1 MRGNKYKNMSKPI
14 LLSGVKPTARVHI
27 GNYFGAMKQF
37 VDLQGEYQNFNF
49 IADYHALNQ
58 MMDDPTIIK
67 KYTLELAAAYLAVGL
82 DPKKTVL
89 FRQSDVPEVTELNW
103 IFNSLITPS
112 YLQSAHAYKDAV
124 AKKKEVNMGLF
135 CYPVLMAADI
145 LIYNSDVVPV
155 GKDQQQHVEIACDLA
170 RKFNNTYGEEVF
182 KLPKALIWEG
192 EGLKGTDGEKMSK
205 SKGNV
210 IELFEPEES
219 IKKKVMSIKTDS
231 KGVEDKKDPEAD
243 NVFFYHKLFSAH
255 TIDELRSR
263 YENGGIGY
271 KESKEI
277 LFANMMA
284 YLKPMRDK
292 YFKLIKDEKYLNKV
306 LADGAKRAR
315 KVAQI
320 KMEKV
325 RRAVGVR

>member
-1 MRGNKYKNMSKPI
+1 MKPI
-14 LLSGVKPTARVHI
+14 LLSGIKPTARVHI

-37 VDLQGEYQNFNF
+37 VDLQDEYQNYNF

-58 MMDDPTIIK
+58 MTDDPSAIK
-67 KYTLELAAAYLAVGL
+67 KYTLELTAAYLAIGL

-124 AKKKEVNMGLF
+124 AKKREINMGLF
-135 CYPVLMAADI
+135 CYPVLMGADI
-145 LIYNSDVVPV
+145 LIYDADVVPV

-170 RKFNNTYGEEVF
+170 RKFNHIYGAEIF

-192 EGLKGTDGEKMSK
+192 ESLQGIDGEKMSK

-219 IKKKVMSIKTDS
+219 IKKKVMGIKTDS
-231 KGVEDKKDPEAD
+231 KGVNDKKNPDEC
-243 NVFFYHKLFSAH
+243 NVFAYHKLFSQAMLG
-255 TIDELRSR
+255 ELRSR

-271 KESKEI
+271 KESKDI

-284 YLKPMRDK
+284 CLAPMREK
-292 YFKLIKDEKYLNKV
+292 YFKLIKNEKHLNKV

-315 KVAQI
+315 KLAER
-320 KMEKV
+320 KMERV
-325 RRAVGVR
+325 RQVVGVR

>member
-1 MRGNKYKNMSKPI
+1 MKPI
-14 LLSGVKPTARVHI
+14 LLSGVKPTASIHI
-27 GNYFGAMKQF
+27 GNYFGAIKQF
-37 VDLQGEYQNFNF
+37 VDLQDEYQNYNF

-58 MMDDPTIIK
+58 MLDNPMAIK
-67 KYTLELAAAYLAVGL
+67 KYTLELTAAYLAVGL
-82 DPKKTVL
+82 DPQKTIL

-124 AKKKEVNMGLF
+124 AKKKDVNMGLF

-145 LIYNSDVVPV
+145 LMYDSDIVPV

-170 RKFNNTYGEEVF
+170 RKFNNTYGEGIF
-182 KLPKALIWEG
+182 KLPKALIRQE
-192 EGLKGTDGEKMSK
+192 ENLRGTDGEKMSK

-219 IKKKVMSIKTDS
+219 IRKKVMSIKTDS
-231 KGVEDKKDPEAD
+231 KSVMDKKDPETD
-243 NVFFYHKLFSAH
+243 NVFAYHKLFSAH
-255 TIDELRSR
+255 MLDELRFR
-263 YENGGIGY
+263 YENGDIGY

-277 LFANMMA
+277 LFANMIK

-306 LADGAKRAR
+306 LVEGSNRAR
-315 KVAQI
+315 KVAQV
-320 KMEKV
+320 KMEQVRKV
-325 RRAVGVR
+325 VGIR

>member
-1 MRGNKYKNMSKPI
+1 MKPI

-37 VDLQGEYQNFNF
+37 VDLQDKYSNFNF

-58 MMDDPTIIK
+58 MMDKPQDIK
-67 KYTLELAAAYLAVGL
+67 RLTLELTAAYLAIGL

-89 FRQSDVPEVTELNW
+89 FRQSDVPQVTELNW
-103 IFNSLITPS
+103 IFNSLVTPS

-124 AKKKEVNMGLF
+124 AKKKTVNMGLF

-145 LIYNSDVVPV
+145 LIYGSDIVPV
-155 GKDQQQHVEIACDLA
+155 GKDQEQHLEIAIDLA
-170 RKFNNTYGEEVF
+170 KKFNHAYGAEVF
-182 KLPKALIWEG
+182 KMPKGMIWEG
-192 EGLKGTDGEKMSK
+192 QSVKGIDGEKMSK

-219 IKKKVMSIKTDS
+219 IRKKVMSIKTDS
-231 KGVEDKKDPEAD
+231 AGVDDKKDPEAD
-243 NVFFYHKLFSAH
+243 NVFAYHKLFSVKML
-255 TIDELRSR
+255 DELRGR
-263 YENGGIGY
+263 YEKGGIGY

-284 YLKPMRDK
+284 YLKPMRK
-292 YFKLIKDEKYLNKV
+292 EYEKLIKNEKYLNKV
-306 LADGAKRAR
+306 LSAGAKKAR
-315 KVAQI
+315 EVAEE
-320 KMEKV
+320 KMVKV
-325 RRAVGVR
+325 RKAIGVR

>member
-1 MRGNKYKNMSKPI
+1 MSKPI
-14 LLSGVKPTARVHI
+14 LLSGIKPTASVHL
-27 GNYFGAMKQF
+27 GNYFGAMKRF
-37 VDLQGEYQNFNF
+37 VEMQDKYQNYNF

-58 MMDDPTIIK
+58 MIK
-67 KYTLELAAAYLAVGL
+67 TPKEIKQLTLELVAAYLAVGL

-103 IFNSLITPS
+103 IFNSLVTPS

-145 LIYNSDVVPV
+145 LMYNSEVVPV
-155 GKDQQQHVEIACDLA
+155 GKDQEQHVEIACDLA
-170 RKFNNTYGEEVF
+170 KKFNHTYGQEVF
-182 KLPKALIWEG
+182 KLPKAVIWEG
-192 EGLKGTDGEKMSK
+192 ESLKGADGEKMSK

-210 IELFEPEES
+210 IELFEAEE
-219 IKKKVMSIKTDS
+219 IIRKKVMGIKTDS
-231 KGVEDKKDPEAD
+231 KGVSEPKDPEAD
-243 NVFFYHKLFSAH
+243 NVFAYHKLFSALM
-255 TIDELRSR
+255 IDEIRSR

-306 LADGAKRAR
+306 LADGGKRAR
-315 KVAQI
+315 KVAQA
-320 KMEKV
+320 KMEQV
-325 RRAVGVR
+325 RKAIGVR

>member
-1 MRGNKYKNMSKPI
+1 MKPI

-37 VDLQGEYQNFNF
+37 VDLQDKYSNFNF

-58 MMDDPTIIK
+58 MMDKPQDIK
-67 KYTLELAAAYLAVGL
+67 RLTLELTAAYLAIGL

-89 FRQSDVPEVTELNW
+89 FRQSDVPQVTELNW
-103 IFNSLITPS
+103 IFNSLVTPS

-124 AKKKEVNMGLF
+124 AKKKTVSMGLF

-145 LIYNSDVVPV
+145 LIYGSDIVPV
-155 GKDQQQHVEIACDLA
+155 GKDQEQHLEIAIDLA
-170 RKFNNTYGEEVF
+170 KKFNHAYGAEVF
-182 KLPKALIWEG
+182 KMPKGMIWEG
-192 EGLKGTDGEKMSK
+192 QSVKGIDGEKMSK

-210 IELFEPEES
+210 IELFEPEDS
-219 IKKKVMSIKTDS
+219 IRKKVMSIKTDS

-243 NVFFYHKLFSAH
+243 NVFAYHKLFSASMLG
-255 TIDELRSR
+255 ELKQR
-263 YENGGIGY
+263 YEKGGIGY

-284 YLKPMRDK
+284 YLKPMRK
-292 YFKLIKDEKYLNKV
+292 EYEKLIKNEKYLNKV
-306 LADGAKRAR
+306 LNAGAKKAR
-315 KVAQI
+315 EVAEE
-320 KMEKV
+320 KMVKV
-325 RRAVGVR
+325 RKAIGVR

>member
-1 MRGNKYKNMSKPI
+1 MSKPI
-14 LLSGVKPTARVHI
+14 LLSGIKPTARVHL

-37 VDLQGEYQNFNF
+37 VAMQGEYQNYNF

-58 MMDDPTIIK
+58 MLKNTQEIK
-67 KYTLELAAAYLAVGL
+67 QLTLELTAAYLAIGL
-82 DPKKTVL
+82 DPKQTIL

-145 LIYNSDVVPV
+145 LMYNSDVVPV

-170 RKFNNTYGEEVF
+170 RKFNNTYGEEIF
-182 KLPKALIWEG
+182 KLPQAVIWEG
-192 EGLKGTDGEKMSK
+192 ESLKGTDGEKMSK

-219 IKKKVMSIKTDS
+219 IKKKVMRIKTDS
-231 KGVEDKKDPEAD
+231 KDVMDKKNPEAC
-243 NVFFYHKLFSAH
+243 NVFAYHKLFS
-255 TIDELRSR
+255 IKMLDELRSR

-277 LFANMMA
+277 MFVNMMT

-306 LADGAKRAR
+306 LADGAKRAGNTAR
-315 KVAQI
+315 E
-320 KMEKV
+320 KMEQV
-325 RRAVGVR
+325 RRAIGVR

>member
-1 MRGNKYKNMSKPI
+1 MSKPI

-58 MMDDPTIIK
+58 MLDNSQEIK
-67 KYTLELAAAYLAVGL
+67 QLTLELTAAYLAIGL
-82 DPKKTVL
+82 DPKKTLL
-89 FRQSDVPEVTELNW
+89 FRQSDVPQVTELNW
-103 IFNSLITPS
+103 IFNSLVTPS

-145 LIYNSDVVPV
+145 LAYGSDLVPV
-155 GKDQQQHVEIACDLA
+155 GKDQEQHLEIAVDLA
-170 RKFNNTYGEEVF
+170 RKFNHNYKQEVF
-182 KLPKALIWEG
+182 KLPKAFIQDAQII
-192 EGLKGTDGEKMSK
+192 KGTDGEKMSK

-231 KGVEDKKDPEAD
+231 KGVEEKKNPEED
-243 NVFFYHKLFSAH
+243 NVFYFHKLFSAH
-255 TIDELRSR
+255 MIDELRSR

-315 KVAQI
+315 KVAEE
-320 KMEKV
+320 KMERV
-325 RRAVGVR
+325 RQAIGVR

>member
-1 MRGNKYKNMSKPI
+1 MKPI
-14 LLSGVKPTARVHI
+14 LLSGIKPTARVHI
-27 GNYFGAMKQF
+27 GNYFGAMKRF
-37 VDLQGEYQNFNF
+37 VEMQSEFQNFNF

-58 MMDDPTIIK
+58 MLATPQEIK
-67 KYTLELAAAYLAVGL
+67 QLTLELTAAYLAVGL
-82 DPKKTVL
+82 DPKKTIL

-124 AKKKEVNMGLF
+124 AKKKDVNMGLF

-145 LIYNSDVVPV
+145 LMYDSNVVPV

-170 RKFNNTYGEEVF
+170 KKFNHVYKKEVF
-182 KLPKALIWEG
+182 KLPKAVIWEG
-192 EGLKGTDGEKMSK
+192 ESLPGFDGEKMSK

-210 IELFEPEES
+210 IELFEAEES

-231 KGVEDKKDPEAD
+231 KGVQDKKDPEAD
-243 NVFFYHKLFSAH
+243 LIFAYHKLFSAQM
-255 TIDELRSR
+255 IDELRSR

-271 KESKEI
+271 KESKDI

-306 LADGAKRAR
+306 LADGGKRAR
-315 KVAQI
+315 KVAEA
-320 KMEKV
+320 KMTAVRKV
-325 RRAVGVR
+325 IGVR

>member
-1 MRGNKYKNMSKPI
+1 MKPI
-14 LLSGVKPTARVHI
+14 LLSGVKPTASVHI

-37 VDLQGEYQNFNF
+37 VDMQDKYQNFNF

-58 MMDDPTIIK
+58 LMASPAEIK

-82 DPKKTVL
+82 DPKKTIL
-89 FRQSDVPEVTELNW
+89 FRQSDVPEVTELAW
-103 IFNSLITPS
+103 VFNSLLTPS

-124 AKKKEVNMGLF
+124 AKKKEANMGLF

-145 LIYNSDVVPV
+145 LMYNSDVVPV

-170 RKFNNTYGEEVF
+170 KKFNHNYKTEIF
-182 KLPKALIWEG
+182 KLPKAVIWDG
-192 EGLKGTDGEKMSK
+192 ESLKGIDGEKMSK

-210 IELFEPEES
+210 IELFESEES
-219 IKKKVMSIKTDS
+219 IKKKVMRIKTDS
-231 KGVEDKKDPEAD
+231 KDVEDKKNPEAC
-243 NVFFYHKLFSAH
+243 NVFAYHKLFS
-255 TIDELRSR
+255 IEMLEDLCSR

-277 LFANMMA
+277 LFTNMMA

-292 YFKLIKDEKYLNKV
+292 YFKLIKNERYLNKV
-306 LADGAKRAR
+306 LADGGKRAR
-315 KVAQI
+315 KIAEA
-320 KMEKV
+320 KMTEV
-325 RRAVGVR
+325 RKAIGVR

>member
-1 MRGNKYKNMSKPI
+1 MSKPI

-37 VDLQGEYQNFNF
+37 VDLQEKYQNFNF

-58 MMDDPTIIK
+58 MMDDPTAIK
-67 KYTLELAAAYLAVGL
+67 KYTLELTAAYLAVGL

-89 FRQSDVPEVTELNW
+89 FRQSDVPQVTELNW
-103 IFNSLITPS
+103 IFNSLVTPS

-145 LIYNSDVVPV
+145 LAYGSDLVPV
-155 GKDQQQHVEIACDLA
+155 GKDQEQHLEIAVDLA
-170 RKFNNTYGEEVF
+170 RKFNHNYKQEVF
-182 KLPKALIWEG
+182 KLPKAFIQDAQII
-192 EGLKGTDGEKMSK
+192 KGTDGEKMSK

-231 KGVEDKKDPEAD
+231 KGVEEKKNPEED
-243 NVFFYHKLFSAH
+243 NVFYFHKLFSAH
-255 TIDELRSR
+255 MIDELRSR

-277 LFANMMA
+277 LFANMMS

-315 KVAQI
+315 KVAEE
-320 KMEKV
+320 KMERV
-325 RRAVGVR
+325 RQAIGVR

>member
-1 MRGNKYKNMSKPI
+1 MSKPI

-37 VDLQGEYQNFNF
+37 VDLQEKYQNFNF

-58 MMDDPTIIK
+58 MLDNSQEIK
-67 KYTLELAAAYLAVGL
+67 QLTLELTAAYLAIGL
-82 DPKKTVL
+82 NPKKTLL
-89 FRQSDVPEVTELNW
+89 FRQSDVPQVTELNW

-145 LIYNSDVVPV
+145 LAYGSDLVPV
-155 GKDQQQHVEIACDLA
+155 GKDQEQHLEIAVDLA
-170 RKFNNTYGEEVF
+170 RKFNHNYKQEIF
-182 KLPKALIWEG
+182 KLPKAFIQDAQII
-192 EGLKGTDGEKMSK
+192 KGTDGEKMSK

-231 KGVEDKKDPEAD
+231 KGVEEKKNPEED
-243 NVFFYHKLFSAH
+243 NVFYFHNLFSAH
-255 TIDELRSR
+255 MIDELRSR

-315 KVAQI
+315 KVAEE
-320 KMEKV
+320 KMERV

>member
-1 MRGNKYKNMSKPI
+1 MKPI
-14 LLSGVKPTARVHI
+14 LLSGIKPTARVHI

-37 VDLQGEYQNFNF
+37 VDLQDKYQNFNF

-58 MMDDPTIIK
+58 MTDNPQEIK
-67 KYTLELAAAYLAVGL
+67 QLTLELTAAYLAVGL

-89 FRQSDVPEVTELNW
+89 FRQSDVPQVTELNW

-112 YLQSAHAYKDAV
+112 YLQSAHAYKDAA
-124 AKKKEVNMGLF
+124 AKKKDVNMGLF

-145 LIYNSDVVPV
+145 LIYGSDLVPV
-155 GKDQQQHVEIACDLA
+155 GKDQEQHLEIAVDLA
-170 RKFNNTYGEEVF
+170 RKFNHTYSQEVF

-192 EGLKGTDGEKMSK
+192 QSVRGIDGEKMSK

-210 IELFEPEES
+210 IELFESEES

-243 NVFFYHKLFSAH
+243 NVFAYHKLFS
-255 TIDELRSR
+255 TQMINELRSR

-277 LFANMMA
+277 LLANMMA

-292 YFKLIKDEKYLNKV
+292 YFKLIKNEKYLNKV
-306 LADGAKRAR
+306 LANGAKKAEGLAEEKMKQVR
-315 KVAQI
+315 KTI
-320 KMEKV
+320 
-325 RRAVGVR
+325 GVR

>member
-1 MRGNKYKNMSKPI
+1 MKPI
-14 LLSGVKPTARVHI
+14 LLSGVKPTASIHI
-27 GNYFGAMKQF
+27 GNYFGAIKQF
-37 VDLQGEYQNFNF
+37 VDLQDEYQNYNF

-58 MMDDPTIIK
+58 MLDNPMAIK
-67 KYTLELAAAYLAVGL
+67 KYTLELTAAYLAVGL
-82 DPKKTVL
+82 DPQKTIL

-124 AKKKEVNMGLF
+124 AKKKDVNMGLF

-145 LIYNSDVVPV
+145 LMYDSDIVPV

-170 RKFNNTYGEEVF
+170 RKFNNTYGEGIF
-182 KLPKALIWEG
+182 KLPKALIRQE
-192 EGLKGTDGEKMSK
+192 ENLRGTDGEKMSK

-219 IKKKVMSIKTDS
+219 IRKKVMSIKTDS
-231 KGVEDKKDPEAD
+231 KSVMDKKDPETD
-243 NVFFYHKLFSAH
+243 NVFAYHKLFSVH
-255 TIDELRSR
+255 MLDELRSR

-277 LFANMMA
+277 LFANMIK

-306 LADGAKRAR
+306 LVEGSNRAR
-315 KVAQI
+315 KVAQV
-320 KMEKV
+320 KMEQVRKV
-325 RRAVGVR
+325 VGIR

>member
-1 MRGNKYKNMSKPI
+1 MKPI

-37 VDLQGEYQNFNF
+37 VDLQNEYQNFNF

-58 MMDDPTIIK
+58 MLDNSQEIK
-67 KYTLELAAAYLAVGL
+67 QLTLELTAAYLAIGL
-82 DPKKTVL
+82 DPKKTLL
-89 FRQSDVPEVTELNW
+89 FRQSDVPQVTELNW
-103 IFNSLITPS
+103 IFNSLVTPS

-145 LIYNSDVVPV
+145 LAYGSDLVPV
-155 GKDQQQHVEIACDLA
+155 GKDQEQHLEIAVDLA
-170 RKFNNTYGEEVF
+170 RKFNHNYKQEVF
-182 KLPKALIWEG
+182 KLPKAFIQDAQII
-192 EGLKGTDGEKMSK
+192 KGTDGEKMSK

-231 KGVEDKKDPEAD
+231 KGVEEKKNPEED
-243 NVFFYHKLFSAH
+243 NVFYFHKLFSAH
-255 TIDELRSR
+255 MIDELRSR

-315 KVAQI
+315 KVAEE
-320 KMEKV
+320 KMEQV
-325 RRAVGVR
+325 RRAIGVR

>member
-1 MRGNKYKNMSKPI
+1 MNIKNMSKPI

-58 MMDDPTIIK
+58 MLKDFKEIK
-67 KYTLELAAAYLAVGL
+67 QFTLELTAAYLAIGL
-82 DPKKTVL
+82 DPKKTIL

-103 IFNSLITPS
+103 IFNSLLTPS

-124 AKKKEVNMGLF
+124 AKKKDANMGLF

-145 LIYNSDVVPV
+145 LMYDSEVVPV

-170 RKFNNTYGEEVF
+170 KKFNFTYGEEIF
-182 KLPKALIWEG
+182 KQPKALILGG
-192 EGLKGTDGEKMSK
+192 ESFKGTDGEKMSK

-210 IELFEPEES
+210 IELFEEEES
-219 IKKKVMSIKTDS
+219 IRKKVMGIKTDS
-231 KGVEDKKDPEAD
+231 KGVEEKKDPEAD
-243 NVFFYHKLFSAH
+243 NVFAYHKLFSAH
-255 TIDELRSR
+255 MLDELRSR
-263 YENGGIGY
+263 YVNGGIGY

-306 LADGAKRAR
+306 LDDGGKRAR
-315 KVAQI
+315 KVAQA

>member
-1 MRGNKYKNMSKPI
+1 MSKPI
-14 LLSGVKPTARVHI
+14 LLSGVKPTARVHL

-37 VDLQGEYQNFNF
+37 VAMQGEYQNYNF

-58 MMDDPTIIK
+58 MLKNTQEIK
-67 KYTLELAAAYLAVGL
+67 QLTLDLVAAYLAIGL
-82 DPKKTVL
+82 DPKQTIL

-135 CYPVLMAADI
+135 CYPVLMASDI
-145 LIYNSDVVPV
+145 LMYNSDVVPV

-170 RKFNNTYGEEVF
+170 KKFNHVYDCEIF
-182 KLPKALIWEG
+182 KLPQAVIWEG
-192 EGLKGTDGEKMSK
+192 ESLKGTDGEKMSK

-219 IKKKVMSIKTDS
+219 IKKKVMRIKTDS
-231 KGVEDKKDPEAD
+231 KDVEDKKNPEVC
-243 NVFFYHKLFSAH
+243 NVFAYHKLFS
-255 TIDELRSR
+255 IEMLDDLRSR

-306 LADGAKRAR
+306 LADGAKRAGNTAR
-315 KVAQI
+315 E
-320 KMEKV
+320 KMEQV
-325 RRAVGVR
+325 RRAIGVR